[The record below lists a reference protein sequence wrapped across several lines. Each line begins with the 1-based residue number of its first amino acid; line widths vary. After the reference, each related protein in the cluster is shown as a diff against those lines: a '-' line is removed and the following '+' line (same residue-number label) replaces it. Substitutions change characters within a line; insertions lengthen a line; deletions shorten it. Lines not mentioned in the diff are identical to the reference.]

1 MFSPNSLCLLCEMK
15 CENDGDHS
23 TVPSRGEKDRR
34 QGSRRAG
41 SDESIHHVPSTV
53 FITGLGA
60 AGDIKYA

>member
-1 MFSPNSLCLLCEMK
+1 MK